1 MARLF
6 VAVWPP
12 ADVMERLAA
21 LPRREQPGVRWTTRD
36 QWHVT
41 LRFLGEA
48 DVDAARGALAGLQAA
63 SCHAVLGSRA
73 RRLGP
78 SAFVVPVGGLDE
90 LAAGVALATEGVGQS
105 SPRPSSRFRGHLTL
119 ARLKGKARPGLDVSA
134 LASASWWVTSVA
146 LVQSQLHPHGA
157 RYETLAEVALAP
169 AVRSDP

>member
-12 ADVMERLAA
+12 ADMVELMAS
-21 LPRREQPGVRWTTRD
+21 LPRPEQPGVRWTTVE

-48 DVDAARGALAGLQAA
+48 DVDAARGALAELEAA
-63 SCHAVLGSRA
+63 SCQAVLGPGA

-90 LAAGVALATEGVGQS
+90 LAAGVERAMEGVGQP
-105 SPRPSSRFRGHLTL
+105 SPRDPSRFRGHLTL
-119 ARLKGKARPGLDVSA
+119 ARLKGKARAVLDVSA
-134 LASASWWVTSVA
+134 VVSASWWVTSVA
-146 LVQSQLHPHGA
+146 LVQSHMHPQGA